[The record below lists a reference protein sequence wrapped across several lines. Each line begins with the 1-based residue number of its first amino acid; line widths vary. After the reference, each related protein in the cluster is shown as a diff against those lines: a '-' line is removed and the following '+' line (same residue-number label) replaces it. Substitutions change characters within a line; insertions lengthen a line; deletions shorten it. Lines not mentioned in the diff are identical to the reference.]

1 MGMAMTARIR
11 EERIEFRTT
20 PAVRQLIQRAVKAS
34 GGNLTDF
41 AEASLAAAAQRL
53 LADRNR
59 FMLSAEA
66 IAEWEEINARPARD
80 LPGVR
85 KLMERPSPFAE

>member
-20 PAVRQLIQRAVKAS
+20 PAVRQLIDRAVKVS

-41 AEASLAAAAQRL
+41 AETSLTAAAQRV
-53 LADRNR
+53 LADRSR
-59 FMLSAEA
+59 FTLPADA
-66 IAEWEEINARPARD
+66 LAEWEEINAQPARD

-85 KLMERPSPFAE
+85 KLMERASPFAE